1 MEILIPA
8 AIYLIVVSYIIVK
21 LLNGLYHSDKDIIRM
36 LAIAFSGVFFVYLAW
51 ELVGFFRNEHGKSFT
66 VGWFAL
72 AYMLVTSSTVFAIV
86 CLILR
91 LAGKRL

>member
-21 LLNGLYHSDKDIIRM
+21 LLNGLYHSDKDIIRA

-72 AYMLVTSSTVFAIV
+72 AYMLVISSTVFAVV
-86 CLILR
+86 CWILR
-91 LAGKRL
+91 LVGRRS